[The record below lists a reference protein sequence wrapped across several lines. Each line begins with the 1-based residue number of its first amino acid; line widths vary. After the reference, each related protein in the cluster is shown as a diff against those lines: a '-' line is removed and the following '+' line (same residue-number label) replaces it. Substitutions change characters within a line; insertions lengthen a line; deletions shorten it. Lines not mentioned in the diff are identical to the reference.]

1 MRRSRHRH
9 LNLRRHQAPRSRRR
23 WAITVAARCESRTVF
38 SRRHPPRKIEKTSVM
53 QRLWVV
59 PLAVMVIVM
68 GPRSL
73 ASQKNPI
80 QSSRILRTR
89 TLNRRRSPRSA
100 TASVVTFSKLN
111 SSMGP
116 VYRYLDVSPA
126 VLRADL
132 RRFEGAILRQ
142 EYQGQLSLVAC
153 PDAPKRT
160 ARELTPRSFVS

>member
-1 MRRSRHRH
+1 
-9 LNLRRHQAPRSRRR
+9 
-23 WAITVAARCESRTVF
+23 
-38 SRRHPPRKIEKTSVM
+38 M
-53 QRLWVV
+53 QRFWVV
-59 PLAVMVIVM
+59 PLAVMVIGM

-73 ASQKNPI
+73 AEPEKSDPI
-80 QSSRILRTR
+80 NSHIAHQNVESTAIAAVGYSKRRHILEIKFI
-89 TLNRRRSPRSA
+89 N
-100 TASVVTFSKLN
+100 
-111 SSMGP
+111 GP

-126 VLRADL
+126 VLRADV

>member
-1 MRRSRHRH
+1 
-9 LNLRRHQAPRSRRR
+9 
-23 WAITVAARCESRTVF
+23 
-38 SRRHPPRKIEKTSVM
+38 M

-111 SSMGP
+111 SSMDRYTAISMSRPLYCELIFADSKARYYDKNIRGN
-116 VYRYLDVSPA
+116 YRS
-126 VLRADL
+126 LRV
-132 RRFEGAILRQ
+132 RTRQ
-142 EYQGQLSLVAC
+142 KEQ
-153 PDAPKRT
+153 P
-160 ARELTPRSFVS
+160 EN